1 MTDSA
6 ENIDSKAEVMEILK
20 KVINFK
26 NSQQDLEIRRKK
38 RKKYKDD
45 NAELYSTSTDTLI
58 QSYEEQA
65 ASITEHMKRLDQK
78 LKTCNNRYNKYDK
91 TFDKFFK
98 ELVEIVYN
106 IVKNF
111 TITMDLKEV
120 FPDVDPRKLFTEFVD
135 SRALCCRLVTMLSMK
150 KTDLNLIRDEVQKW
164 AKKYDGEMDS
174 RYMQNS
180 DLDVDFGKQFET
192 TSGE

>member
-1 MTDSA
+1 MTDS
-6 ENIDSKAEVMEILK
+6 IDSKAEVMEILK
-20 KVINFK
+20 KVINYG

-45 NAELYSTSTDTLI
+45 NAKLYTTSTNTLI
-58 QSYEEQA
+58 QSYQEQA
-65 ASITEHMKRLDQK
+65 ASIAHQMRRLDEK
-78 LKTCNNRYNKYDK
+78 LKTCNNRHNKYDK
-91 TFDKFFK
+91 TFNKFFK
-98 ELVEIVYN
+98 ELVNIVYEM
-106 IVKNF
+106 ITNF

-120 FPDVDPRKLFTEFVD
+120 FPDIDPRKLLTEFVD

-164 AKKYDGEMDS
+164 AKKYEGEMNPK
-174 RYMQNS
+174 YIQES

-192 TSGE
+192 TQGE